1 MSPAEKIAAAKALIE
16 PLAGHTGAP
25 WFQANDN
32 EVHDRET
39 FFGSSGERIG
49 STPML
54 LAEAYEP
61 RAAENARL
69 IAASPAL
76 RDTVADLIAIAAE
89 QQAEIERLRALTD
102 ELDFLR
108 HEVGPQSVAA
118 MEAAL
123 KATIP
128 VMRRTAAEYLES
140 VMIRHNPDTIAPSEW
155 EEIAPDLEA
164 ILAAEAAVGRLDDD
178 DDRDRLWLNPI
189 LDAGQWRA
197 VLGDAGQREGS

>member
-1 MSPAEKIAAAKALIE
+1 MSRPIEVCVHDLLTWLEKQRLAYADMVTDGDDASIWCKEEAEKIADHAQTVICL
-16 PLAGHTGAP
+16 
-25 WFQANDN
+25 N
-32 EVHDRET
+32 ELR
-39 FFGSSGERIG
+39 
-49 STPML
+49 L
-54 LAEAYEP
+54 LSDEA
-61 RAAENARL
+61 
-69 IAASPAL
+69 
-76 RDTVADLIAIAAE
+76 
-89 QQAEIERLRALTD
+89 
-102 ELDFLR
+102 DFLR
-108 HEVGPQSVAA
+108 HEGGPQSVAA

-155 EEIAPDLEA
+155 AEIAADLDA
-164 ILAAEAAVGRLDDD
+164 ILAAEAVVGRLDD